1 MEYCDTFGVASINA
15 KDKDGNTPLM
25 RMMLEKGSLEVEYA
39 DIIIKLGADVMQT
52 NNQGESTLD
61 IAIRNSSKKIIET
74 IVDIIKKK

>member
-1 MEYCDTFGVASINA
+1 
-15 KDKDGNTPLM
+15 
-25 RMMLEKGSLEVEYA
+25 MMLETGSLEVEYA